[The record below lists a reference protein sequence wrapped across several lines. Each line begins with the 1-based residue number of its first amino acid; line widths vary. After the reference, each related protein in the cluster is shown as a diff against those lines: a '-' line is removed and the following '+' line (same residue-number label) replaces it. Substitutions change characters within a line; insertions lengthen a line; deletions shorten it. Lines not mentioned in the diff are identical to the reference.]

1 MAYPGRPATDATD
14 AVRAARDVL
23 LDHPHDHDA
32 VCADFR
38 WPELDAFNFAL
49 EWFDVVAGEHPDRPA
64 LTIVEDDLTAITH
77 TYGELA
83 ARSDQV
89 AAWLTD
95 LGLRRGDAMIVM
107 LNNTVELWEVLLGLL
122 KVGGVAIPTSTLL
135 SDADLAWRVDTA
147 HALFAIAPAALTER
161 FGLVRPSTRLI
172 GVGDDLPATWVDYAG
187 SHEAAVTY
195 TPDGPTPGS
204 DTSLLYF
211 TSGTTAH
218 PKLVR
223 HTQVSYPVGHLSTLY
238 WLGLRPGDVHLN
250 ISSPGWGKHAWSNF
264 FAPFLAQATVFIVN
278 YARFHAETLL
288 AVMDAH
294 RVSTF
299 CAPPT
304 VWRMLIQA
312 DLSRLSHP
320 PRELVGAGEA
330 LNAEVINAVR
340 AAWNNTIRDGYGQ
353 TEMTCAVGN
362 SPGQPL
368 RPGAMGRPMPGYA
381 VELVDPAT
389 GEPVTGPGEGEI
401 CLDLAVHHLGLMGG
415 YFEADDLTAEATR
428 GGYYHTG
435 DIASR
440 DADGHLTY
448 VGRADDV
455 FKASDY
461 KISPFELESALMI
474 HPAVV
479 ECAVVPSPDPVR
491 GAVPKAYVCPGAGR
505 EPGPDL
511 ARDLFAHCRTH
522 LNGYQLVRI
531 VEFVDALPKT
541 VSSKIRRVEL
551 RAAEA
556 ERVASGS
563 RENQFF
569 DRDFR

>member
-1 MAYPGRPATDATD
+1 MTYTGRPATAATNAVRRARDFLLHHPHDYD
-14 AVRAARDVL
+14 AVRAGFAW
-23 LDHPHDHDA
+23 PHL
-32 VCADFR
+32 
-38 WPELDAFNFAL
+38 ESFNFAL
-49 EWFDVVAGEHPDRPA
+49 EWFDVVAGEHPDRNA
-64 LTIVEDDLTAITH
+64 VTIVEEDLTCRSH

-89 AAWLTD
+89 ANWLRD
-95 LGLRRGDAMIVM
+95 LGMRRGDTMIVM
-107 LNNTVELWEVLLGLL
+107 LDNTIELWEVLFGLL

-135 SDADLAWRVDTA
+135 SDGDLAWRVETA
-147 HALFAIAPAALTER
+147 DARFAIAPSRLVGR
-161 FGLVRPSTRLI
+161 FHLVRPGTTLI
-172 GVGDDLPATWVDYAG
+172 GLGEGLPDGWIDFATSAD
-187 SHEAAVTY
+187 AATSFI
-195 TPDGPTPGS
+195 PDGPTPAT

-223 HTQVSYPVGHLSTLY
+223 HTQVSYPVGHLSTMY
-238 WLGLRPGDVHLN
+238 WLGVRPGDVHLN

-264 FAPFLAQATVFIVN
+264 FSPFLAQATVFIFN

-288 AVMDAH
+288 RIMDTH
-294 RVSTF
+294 QVSTF

-312 DLSRLSHP
+312 DLSRLTKP
-320 PRELVGAGEA
+320 PREIVGAGEA
-330 LNAEVINAVR
+330 LNAEVINRVR
-340 AAWNNTIRDGYGQ
+340 DAWNNTIRDGYGQ
-353 TEMTCAVGN
+353 TEMTCSVGN
-362 SPGQPL
+362 SPGQPIH
-368 RPGAMGRPMPGYA
+368 PGAMGRPMPGYA
-381 VELVDPAT
+381 VVLLDPAT
-389 GEPVTGPGEGEI
+389 GELVEGVGEGEI
-401 CLDLAVHHLGLMGG
+401 CLDLSVHHLGLMGG

-440 DADGHLTY
+440 DAEGYLTY

-474 HPAVV
+474 HEAVA

-491 GAVPKAYVCPGAGR
+491 GAVPKAYVHLANGH
-505 EPGPDL
+505 EVGPDV
-511 ARDLFAHCRTH
+511 ARSIFAHCRSH

-531 VEFVDALPKT
+531 VEFVDHLPKT

-556 ERVASGS
+556 ERVAAGV
-563 RENQFF
+563 REGQFF